1 MKKIWTRSAA
11 VILLLLIVLLGYLQ
25 YRKYQ
30 SRKNRIH
37 NEAALLFKIDLD
49 GILESNALSFWRNPP
64 KFLTWENEEVSI
76 PKGFSMPSRLF
87 IYNVRSKSAETFF
100 CSLQLT
106 DTAALKLFL
115 KKALK
120 IHAFEKIPGG
130 QVLGTSPD
138 GKLCVAYNDQEMA
151 LSYSFKR
158 EQTRAILLDVLN
170 KRNLLDETNPGLQR
184 LLKIKGHLAY
194 IFDGF
199 SGSGEVKDNT
209 ISLEGSVPL
218 KGLDVSEQ
226 SYVST
231 DLDNDAGALVKIW
244 LNAKPGNFHLNKLWT
259 IGGIE
264 LSADSLNKY
273 YKGYADLVVNKSI
286 KQTDTLITYTYNDDF
301 EKTEQKELKEMSVPD
316 MRMRFSAKTGGLLDY
331 LKKQKAI
338 EGEKLNKSLFPLYQV
353 FGKGNDQV
361 LQLSTNTYSK
371 LKEGARNT
379 PYFFSAEANIDQ
391 LHKDNVFPLLN
402 SYLEFFTHL
411 TVKMKREG
419 AKKAHLEM
427 EMSLSRN

>member
-1 MKKIWTRSAA
+1 MKKIWTRSAV
-11 VILLLLIVLLGYLQ
+11 VILLLLIVALAYLQ

-64 KFLTWENEEVSI
+64 KFLIWENEEVSVH
-76 PKGFSMPSRLF
+76 KGFSIPSRLF
-87 IYNVRSKSAETFF
+87 IYNVRSKSAGTFF
-100 CSLQLT
+100 CSLQLS

-115 KKALK
+115 TKALK
-120 IHAFEKIPGG
+120 THVFENIKDG
-130 QVLGTSPD
+130 QVFCTSAD

-151 LSYSFKR
+151 LSYSFKK
-158 EQTRAILLDVLN
+158 EQTRTILLDVLN
-170 KRNLLDETNPGLQR
+170 KRNLLDEGDQRLQS

-199 SGSGEVKDNT
+199 SGAGEVKDNAV
-209 ISLEGSVPL
+209 SLEGSVPL
-218 KGLDVSEQ
+218 GGLNVSEQ
-226 SYVST
+226 SYVSK
-231 DLDNDAGALVKIW
+231 DLDTDAMVKIW
-244 LNAKPGNFHLNKLWT
+244 LNAKPANFHLNKLWT

-273 YKGYADLVVNKSI
+273 YKGYADLVLSKSI

-301 EKTEQKELKEMSVPD
+301 EKTEQKELKEISVPD
-316 MRMRFSAKTGGLLDY
+316 MRMTFIAKTDGLLEY

-353 FGKGNDQV
+353 FGKSNDQV
-361 LQLSTNTYSK
+361 LQLSTNKYGK
-371 LKEGARNT
+371 LKEGVKNT
-379 PYFFSAEANIDQ
+379 PYFFFAEANIDQ

-411 TVKMKREG
+411 EVKMKRED

>member
-11 VILLLLIVLLGYLQ
+11 VILLLLIVVLGYLQ

-64 KFLTWENEEVSI
+64 KFLAWENEEIAI
-76 PKGFSMPSRLF
+76 PKGFSIPSRLF

-106 DTAALKLFL
+106 DTAALKLYL
-115 KKALK
+115 KKVLK
-120 IHAFEKIPGG
+120 IHNFENIAGG
-130 QVLGTSPD
+130 QVFGISAD
-138 GKLCVAYNDQEMA
+138 GKLCVAYNEQEMA

-158 EQTRAILLDVLN
+158 EQTRTILLDVLN
-170 KRNLLDETNPGLQR
+170 KRNLLDEGDQKLQS

-199 SGSGEVKDNT
+199 SGAGEVKDNA
-209 ISLEGSVPL
+209 ISLEGSVPIR
-218 KGLDVSEQ
+218 GLDVSEQ

-231 DLDNDAGALVKIW
+231 DLDNNTDAMLKIW
-244 LNAKPGNFHLNKLWT
+244 LNAKPANFHLNKFWT
-259 IGGIE
+259 IAGIE

-273 YKGYADLVVNKSI
+273 YKGYTDLVLNKSI

-301 EKTEQKELKEMSVPD
+301 EKTEQKVLKEIIVPD
-316 MRMRFSAKTGGLLDY
+316 MRMTLTTKTGGLLDY
-331 LKKQKAI
+331 LKRQKAI

-353 FGKGNDQV
+353 FDKSNDQV
-361 LQLSTNTYSK
+361 LQLSTNKYSK
-371 LKEGARNT
+371 LKEGVKNT
-379 PYFFSAEANIDQ
+379 SYFFFAEANIAQ
-391 LHKDNVFPLLN
+391 LHKDHVFPLLD

-411 TVKMKREG
+411 TVKMTRED

>member
-1 MKKIWTRSAA
+1 MKKIWTRSAV
-11 VILLLLIVLLGYLQ
+11 VILLLLIVALAYLQ

-64 KFLTWENEEVSI
+64 KFLTWENEEVSV
-76 PKGFSMPSRLF
+76 PKGFSIPSRLF
-87 IYNVRSKSAETFF
+87 IYNVRSKSAGTFF
-100 CSLQLT
+100 CSLQLS

-120 IHAFEKIPGG
+120 IHVFENIKDG
-130 QVLGTSPD
+130 QVFGTSAD

-158 EQTRAILLDVLN
+158 EQTRTILLDVLN
-170 KRNLLDETNPGLQR
+170 KRNLLDEGDQRLQS

-199 SGSGEVKDNT
+199 SGAGEVKDNAV
-209 ISLEGSVPL
+209 SLEGSVPL
-218 KGLDVSEQ
+218 GGLDVSEQ
-226 SYVST
+226 SYVSK
-231 DLDNDAGALVKIW
+231 DLDTDAMVKIW
-244 LNAKPGNFHLNKLWT
+244 LNAKPGSFHLNKLWT

-273 YKGYADLVVNKSI
+273 YKGYADLVLSKSI

-301 EKTEQKELKEMSVPD
+301 EKTEQKKLKEISVPD
-316 MRMRFSAKTGGLLDY
+316 MRMTFIAKTDGLLEY

-353 FGKGNDQV
+353 FDKSNDQV
-361 LQLSTNTYSK
+361 LQLSTNKYSK
-371 LKEGARNT
+371 LKEGVKNT

-411 TVKMKREG
+411 EVKMKRED

>member
-11 VILLLLIVLLGYLQ
+11 VILLLLIVVLGYLQ

-37 NEAALLFKIDLD
+37 NQAALLFKIDLD

-64 KFLTWENEEVSI
+64 KFLTWENEEISS
-76 PKGFSMPSRLF
+76 PKGFSIPSRLF

-106 DTAALKLFL
+106 DTAALRLFL
-115 KKALK
+115 KKAMK
-120 IHAFEKIPGG
+120 IHAFENITGG
-130 QVLGTSPD
+130 QVFGTSAD
-138 GKLCVAYNDQEMA
+138 GKLCVAYSDQEMA

-158 EQTRAILLDVLN
+158 EQTRTILLDVLN
-170 KRNLLDETNPGLQR
+170 KRNLLDEGDQRLQS

-199 SGSGEVKDNT
+199 SGSGEVKDNA
-209 ISLEGSVPL
+209 ISLEGSVPI

-226 SYVST
+226 PYVST
-231 DLDNDAGALVKIW
+231 DLDADALVKIW

-286 KQTDTLITYTYNDDF
+286 KQTDTLITYAYNDDF
-301 EKTEQKELKEMSVPD
+301 EKTEQKELKEVRVPD
-316 MRMRFSAKTGGLLDY
+316 MRMTLGTKTGGLLNY

-353 FGKGNDQV
+353 FVRSNDQV
-361 LQLSTNTYSK
+361 LQLSTNTYSQ
-371 LKEGARNT
+371 LMGGVRNT

-411 TVKMKREG
+411 TVKMKRED